1 MDKFLDTCNLQ
12 RLNHDKV
19 ENLNRSI
26 TSKGINSIIKTLP
39 TQKTPRPEGFTCEFC
54 HTFKEELIS
63 TLIKVFPKNGKGG
76 NTHLTKPALS
86 RQQSQ
91 IRTQQEIY
99 RPISLINIDAKV
111 LNKILA
117 QFSDTLSWSNIMELP
132 IRCKDG

>member
-1 MDKFLDTCNLQ
+1 MNRPITCNEIETVIQ
-12 RLNHDKV
+12 
-19 ENLNRSI
+19 S
-26 TSKGINSIIKTLP
+26 LP
-39 TQKTPRPEGFTCEFC
+39 TNKSPGQDGFTGDFY

-76 NTHLTKPALS
+76 TTHLTKPTLS

-91 IRTQQEIY
+91 IRTLQEIY

-117 QFSDTLSWSNIMELP
+117 QFSDTLNWSNIMELP

>member
-26 TSKGINSIIKTLP
+26 TSKEIKSVIKTLP
-39 TQKTPRPEGFTCEFC
+39 TQKTPRLDGFTGDFY

-76 NTHLTKPALS
+76 TTHLTKPTLS

-91 IRTQQEIY
+91 IRTLQEIY
-99 RPISLINIDAKV
+99 RPISLINIDAG
-111 LNKILA
+111 
-117 QFSDTLSWSNIMELP
+117 LP
-132 IRCKDG
+132 WWRSG